1 MLNKAT
7 VMLLTVTALAGLG
20 VKSESAKTYTDEDL
34 YVLSHII
41 SAEAGNCGIEMLT
54 AVGSVVLNRV
64 ADERFPNTIEEVV
77 FQTDPSVQY
86 APTVNGTYWNE
97 PTEDAMTVAK
107 MLLEEGSQLPA
118 DVIYQSNERIG
129 EYYTELDP
137 PPGIGSTMY
146 FGK

>member
-1 MLNKAT
+1 MRVLPFL
-7 VMLLTVTALAGLG
+7 LLTTALAGLG
-20 VKSESAKTYTDEDL
+20 VKSEPKYSENDL
-34 YVLSHII
+34 YVLSHVI
-41 SAEAGNCGIEMLT
+41 SAEAGNCGTEMLT

-64 ADERFPNTIEEVV
+64 ADKRFPNTIEEVV

-118 DVIYQSNERIG
+118 DVIYQSNEIIG
-129 EYYTELDP
+129 EYYTHIDP
-137 PPGIGSTMY
+137 PPGIGSRMY
-146 FGK
+146 FCK